1 MIHIGSIKHIKGLF
15 DSIFNRGSGKRTVL
29 IKAFNLTIS
38 YAFFAFFF
46 VSYLENKNKF
56 PDCSCSDYMN
66 RNGYGRCQK
75 SNPRQAN
82 GLPFCYVNEPSSCSD
97 LQTSKTDRSKKFSAV
112 ACVLE
117 S

>member
-1 MIHIGSIKHIKGLF
+1 
-15 DSIFNRGSGKRTVL
+15 
-29 IKAFNLTIS
+29 
-38 YAFFAFFF
+38 
-46 VSYLENKNKF
+46 
-56 PDCSCSDYMN
+56 MN

-112 ACVLE
+112 AFGGGVVIPAVEGYFPEVVAVLKVVVGGSTEKWRNQICVINPI
-117 S
+117 